1 MLTTDLA
8 LAYGDAEYRMLSR
21 EYAANL
27 NSLTADFGTAWYQLM
42 SRDHGNRQRCL
53 GDELPPIQ
61 PCKSFFLNRCCRMQ
75 FNETTIL
82 ITRIHFLLHDTLN
95 YLSL

>member
-8 LAYGDAEYRMLSR
+8 MAYGDAEYSMLVK
-21 EYAANL
+21 EYSADL
-27 NSLTADFGTAWYQLM
+27 NSLTTDFGKAWYQLM

-61 PCKSFFLNRCCRMQ
+61 SCKSFF
-75 FNETTIL
+75 
-82 ITRIHFLLHDTLN
+82 
-95 YLSL
+95 

>member
-8 LAYGDAEYRMLSR
+8 LVYGDAEYRMISQ
-21 EYAANL
+21 EYATNL

-42 SRDHGNRQRCL
+42 TRDTGNRQRCL

-61 PCKSFFLNRCCRMQ
+61 PCKSFFSKVSNRCCHMQ
-75 FNETTIL
+75 VNERTIL
-82 ITRIHFLLHDTLN
+82 TTRIHCL
-95 YLSL
+95 